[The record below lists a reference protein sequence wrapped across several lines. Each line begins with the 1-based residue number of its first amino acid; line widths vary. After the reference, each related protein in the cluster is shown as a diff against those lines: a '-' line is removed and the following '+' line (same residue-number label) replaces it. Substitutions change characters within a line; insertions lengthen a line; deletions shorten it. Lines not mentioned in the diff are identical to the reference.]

1 MSNRYINKKARKD
14 IYSNSGAVATANF
27 VDSTNS
33 LESLVNNP
41 VSGSILVVPDIT
53 NNDCY
58 NYYDNFTV
66 LGKEAVGDAVLK
78 VSYAK
83 SHPVAAPTSGSGYQI
98 YFNNSSQQ
106 ILYYNGSIVPN
117 ASILILEVS
126 GSSNNLITLNSYYY
140 TNGSGRLDRDGPL
153 VDHEYIFND
162 NDEKY
167 YWVENGNKLNVFV
180 AGKIYIDN
188 DGFGTVG
195 SGITALTYPVSGIAG
210 YVKTNDGGV
219 NEDPVTFTSNGTAG
233 ATGGLELGNKLRLPT
248 GSKYLDS
255 DYLAVGQD
263 FELSYVSTPFKLFFD
278 KTTNKRLGG
287 GLVKFD
293 IANFWVGL

>member
-53 NNDCY
+53 NNDRY

-78 VSYAK
+78 VSYAR

-98 YFNNSSQQ
+98 YFNSSNQ
-106 ILYYNGSIVPN
+106 ILYYNGSIVPDAN
-117 ASILILEVS
+117 ILILEVS

-140 TNGSGRLDRDGPL
+140 TNESGRLDREDSL

-167 YWVENGNKLNVFV
+167 YWVENGDKLNVFV

-188 DGFGTVG
+188 DGFCEVG
-195 SGITALTYPVSGIAG
+195 SDNGSGAHGNIPDVIALTYPVSSGI
-210 YVKTNDGGV
+210 
-219 NEDPVTFTSNGTAG
+219 AG
-233 ATGGLELGNKLRLPT
+233 ATGGLELANGLRLPT
-248 GSKYLDS
+248 ETGYLYNE
-255 DYLAVGQD
+255 YLAVGQD
-263 FELSYVSTPFKLFFD
+263 FGLSYANIPFKLFFD
-278 KTTNKRLGG
+278 KTNGRKLGG

-293 IANFWVGL
+293 RSTQGDFWVGL